1 MSGLTLRYETGR
13 ASQKKRYETVAQ
25 LPPDHLTYTDGEIQV
40 TRICTVWRGSQARV
54 CTQGGRSP
62 SRDREEREQLVSV
75 TRSTARRT
83 NISAAQGVLHSVD
96 AEERIAWV
104 SQALCRTTDPDEL
117 FVRGAAQR
125 KAAVICRHCP
135 VMQECGADALDNKV
149 EFGVWG
155 GMTERQRRALLKQHP
170 DVVSWSDF
178 FDKRRNRGVS

>member
-1 MSGLTLRYETGR
+1 M
-13 ASQKKRYETVAQ
+13 
-25 LPPDHLTYTDGEIQV
+25 
-40 TRICTVWRGSQARV
+40 VWRRSQQGSAPEE
-54 CTQGGRSP
+54 GGRNWRP
-62 SRDREEREQLVSV
+62 EGREQLVSG
-75 TRSTARRT
+75 TRPVARRT
-83 NISAAQGVLHSVD
+83 NIAAAQGVLRAVD

-104 SQALCRTTDPDEL
+104 SKALCKTTDPDEL

-170 DVVSWSDF
+170 DVVSWSDYF
-178 FDKRRNRGVS
+178 EKRRGRTAG